1 MSNARVASDSASA
14 AVSADTKRYGAAEVP
29 LPSSSVSEKVVSV
42 ASKTPAAA
50 LAVGTNA
57 DPKIPASKPAVVT
70 AVTNLFFIDTI
81 VSS

>member
-1 MSNARVASDSASA
+1 MVAETNCSGVVERRPSPVNVF
-14 AVSADTKRYGAAEVP
+14 VSAN
-29 LPSSSVSEKVVSV
+29 VVSV

-50 LAVGTNA
+50 RADGTNA
-57 DPKIPASKPAVVT
+57 DPRIPASKPAVVT